1 MTTDL
6 NPSGTPSAAQA
17 PKFKPFIRQTIANA
31 RQWDRLSPDLQEA
44 VQVVSHVLPFR
55 TNEYVLDHLI
65 DWNNIPD
72 DPIYRLV
79 FPHKDMLQADD
90 YAQLRDM
97 VLGKA
102 NPAAM
107 AELVRK
113 IRLRMNPHPAG
124 QMTHN
129 VPRVND
135 APVKGLQHK
144 YKETV
149 LFFPSAGQTCHAYC
163 TFCFRWP
170 QFVGMDDMKFDARE
184 SHELAAYLKLHPEVT
199 DVLITGGD
207 PLIMNTRSLEA
218 YIEPLLVPE
227 LAHIQNIRIGTKS
240 VAYWPQRFVTDRD
253 ADDLLRLFE
262 RVVASGKNM
271 AIMGHYNHA
280 VELRPEIAQHA
291 VKRIVGTGATLRMQG
306 PLIRHIN
313 EDPKSWA
320 ELWQTGVRLGAIPYY
335 MFVERD
341 TGPREYFE
349 LPLARAHEIFQ
360 EAYQMVSGLARTVRG
375 PSMSAF
381 PGKVVIDGV
390 VNIAGE
396 KLFALQFLQARNPNW
411 VRRPFYAKYDPK
423 ATWMDHLKPAFG
435 KDKFFFEEE
444 GGSRSE
450 YGAEAPGQRKVIPLI
465 SARQEA
471 AAAAAASGCTEPN
484 AA

>member
-1 MTTDL
+1 MTADAL
-6 NPSGTPSAAQA
+6 
-17 PKFKPFIRQTIANA
+17 PKFKPYTRQTI
-31 RQWDRLSPDLQEA
+31 RQAPQWELLTPEQQEA
-44 VQVVSHVLPFR
+44 VQVISHVLPFR
-55 TNEYVLDHLI
+55 TNQYVLDQLI
-65 DWNNIPD
+65 DWDHIPD

-79 FPHKDMLQADD
+79 FPHRDMLPAHE
-90 YAQLRDM
+90 YWQLRDL
-97 VLGKA
+97 VLVKQDD
-102 NPAAM
+102 AA
-107 AELVRK
+107 AQQLVRQ

-135 APVKGLQHK
+135 APLRGLQHK

-184 SHELAAYLKLHPEVT
+184 TTELVEYLKNHKDVT

-207 PLIMNTRSLEA
+207 PMIMNTRSMEEIIA
-218 YIEPLLVPE
+218 PLLGPGLE
-227 LAHIQNIRIGTKS
+227 HIQNIRVGTKS
-240 VAYWPQRFVTDRD
+240 VSYWPQRYVSDRD

-280 VELRPEIAQHA
+280 VELRQEVAQQA

-313 EDPKSWA
+313 EDPASWA
-320 ELWQTGVRLGAIPYY
+320 ELWRTGVRLGAIPYY

-341 TGPREYFE
+341 TGPREYFQ
-349 LPLARAHEIFQ
+349 LPLARAHEVFQ
-360 EAYQMVSGLARTVRG
+360 QAYQMVSGLARTVRG

-390 VNIAGE
+390 ARIGGE
-396 KLFALQFLQARNPNW
+396 KVFALQFLQARNADW
-411 VRRPFYAKYDPK
+411 VRKPFYAKYDPT
-423 ATWMDHLKPAFG
+423 ATWFDQLRPAFG
-435 KDKFFFEEE
+435 RDKFFFEEGE
-444 GGSRSE
+444 QGDGHV
-450 YGAEAPGQRKVIPLI
+450 PGVATLPVLPRRVIPLV
-465 SARQEA
+465 A
-471 AAAAAASGCTEPN
+471 
-484 AA
+484 

>member
-1 MTTDL
+1 MTADALT
-6 NPSGTPSAAQA
+6 
-17 PKFKPFIRQTIANA
+17 KFKPYTRQTI
-31 RQWDRLSPDLQEA
+31 RQAPQWELLTPEQQEA
-44 VQVVSHVLPFR
+44 VQVISHVLPFR
-55 TNEYVLDHLI
+55 TNQYVLDQLI
-65 DWNNIPD
+65 DWDNIPD

-79 FPHKDMLQADD
+79 FPHRDMLPAHE
-90 YAQLRDM
+90 YWQLRDL
-97 VLGKA
+97 VLVKQDD
-102 NPAAM
+102 AA
-107 AELVRK
+107 AQQLVRQ

-135 APVKGLQHK
+135 APLRGLQHK

-184 SHELAAYLKLHPEVT
+184 TTELVEYLKNHKDVT

-207 PLIMNTRSLEA
+207 PMIMNTRSMEEIIA
-218 YIEPLLVPE
+218 PLLGPGLE
-227 LAHIQNIRIGTKS
+227 HIQNIRVGTKS
-240 VAYWPQRFVTDRD
+240 VSYWPQRYVSDRD

-280 VELRPEIAQHA
+280 VELRQEVAQQA

-313 EDPKSWA
+313 EDPASWA
-320 ELWQTGVRLGAIPYY
+320 ELWRTGVRLGAIPYY

-341 TGPREYFE
+341 TGPREYFQ
-349 LPLARAHEIFQ
+349 LPLARAHEVFQ
-360 EAYQMVSGLARTVRG
+360 QAYQMVSGLARTVRG

-390 VNIAGE
+390 AQIGGE
-396 KLFALQFLQARNPNW
+396 KVFALQFLQARNADW
-411 VRRPFYAKYDPK
+411 VRKPFYAKYDPT
-423 ATWMDHLKPAFG
+423 ATWFDQLRPAFG
-435 KDKFFFEEE
+435 RDKFFFEEGE
-444 GGSRSE
+444 QGDGHV
-450 YGAEAPGQRKVIPLI
+450 PGVATVPVLPRRVIPLV
-465 SARQEA
+465 A
-471 AAAAAASGCTEPN
+471 
-484 AA
+484 

>member
-1 MTTDL
+1 MTADAL
-6 NPSGTPSAAQA
+6 
-17 PKFKPFIRQTIANA
+17 PKFKPYTRQTI
-31 RQWDRLSPDLQEA
+31 RQAPQWELLTPEQQEA
-44 VQVVSHVLPFR
+44 VQVISHVLPFR
-55 TNEYVLDHLI
+55 TNQYVLDQLI
-65 DWNNIPD
+65 DWDHIPD

-79 FPHKDMLQADD
+79 FPHRDMLPAHE
-90 YAQLRDM
+90 YWQLRDL
-97 VLGKA
+97 VLVKQDD
-102 NPAAM
+102 AA
-107 AELVRK
+107 AQQLVRQ

-135 APVKGLQHK
+135 APLRGLQHK

-184 SHELAAYLKLHPEVT
+184 TTELVEYLKNHKDVT

-207 PLIMNTRSLEA
+207 PMIMNTRSMEEIIA
-218 YIEPLLVPE
+218 PLLGPGLE
-227 LAHIQNIRIGTKS
+227 HIQNIRVGTKS
-240 VAYWPQRFVTDRD
+240 VSYWPQRYVSDRD
-253 ADDLLRLFE
+253 ADDLLHLFE

-280 VELRPEIAQHA
+280 VELRQEVAQQA

-313 EDPKSWA
+313 EDPASWA
-320 ELWQTGVRLGAIPYY
+320 ELWRTGVRLGAIPYY

-341 TGPREYFE
+341 TGPREYFQ
-349 LPLARAHEIFQ
+349 LPLARAHEVFQ
-360 EAYQMVSGLARTVRG
+360 QAYQMVSGLARTVRG

-390 VNIAGE
+390 AQIGGE
-396 KLFALQFLQARNPNW
+396 KVFALQFLQARNADW
-411 VRRPFYAKYDPK
+411 VRKPFYAKYDPT
-423 ATWMDHLKPAFG
+423 ATWFDQLRPAFG
-435 KDKFFFEEE
+435 RDKFFFEEGE
-444 GGSRSE
+444 QGDGHV
-450 YGAEAPGQRKVIPLI
+450 PGVATVPVLPRRVIPLV
-465 SARQEA
+465 A
-471 AAAAAASGCTEPN
+471 
-484 AA
+484 

>member
-1 MTTDL
+1 MHTE
-6 NPSGTPSAAQA
+6 PV
-17 PKFKPFIRQTIANA
+17 KFKPFTRQTIRQA
-31 RQWDRLSPDLQEA
+31 RQWEMIPPELQEA

-55 TNEYVLDHLI
+55 TNEYVLERLI

-79 FPHKDMLQADD
+79 FPHRDMLPAHE
-90 YAQLRDM
+90 YAQLRDL
-97 VLGKA
+97 VLA
-102 NPAAM
+102 DTRDEAAI
-107 AELVRK
+107 AQLVHG
-113 IRLRMNPHPAG
+113 IRMRMNPHPAG

-135 APVKGLQHK
+135 APLKGLQHK

-184 SHELAAYLKLHPEVT
+184 TTQLVSYLRTHPDVT

-207 PLIMNTRSLEA
+207 PMIMNTRSLEEF
-218 YIEPLLVPE
+218 IEPLLAPE

-240 VAYWPQRFVTDRD
+240 VAYWPQRYVSDRD

-280 VELRPEIAQHA
+280 VELRQEVAQQA

-313 EDPKSWA
+313 EDPRSWA
-320 ELWQTGVRLGAIPYY
+320 ELWTTGVRLGAIPYY

-341 TGPREYFE
+341 TGPREYFQ
-349 LPLARAHEIFQ
+349 LPLARAHEIFRQ
-360 EAYQMVSGLARTVRG
+360 AYQMVSGLSRTVRG

-390 VNIAGE
+390 ATIAGE
-396 KLFALQFLQARNPNW
+396 KVFALQFLQARNPDW
-411 VRRPFYAKYDPK
+411 VRKPFYAKFDPN
-423 ATWMDHLKPAFG
+423 ATWMDDLVPAFG
-435 KDKFFFEEE
+435 KERFFFEEE
-444 GGSRSE
+444 E
-450 YGAEAPGQRKVIPLI
+450 PMPRKVIPL
-465 SARQEA
+465 A
-471 AAAAAASGCTEPN
+471 AVRAETAQAGGSCGAHELSTVVQSN